1 MSMNFIQAS
10 ATKQVSFGP
19 FRLLPYQRLLMER
32 DEPVHLGSR
41 ALDILT
47 VLVERPGGLVT
58 RAELMRRA
66 WPDTV
71 VVPANLTV
79 HVAAL
84 RRALRDGQEG
94 RRYLLTVPGR
104 GYRFVAPVAF
114 TDEPSA
120 AVQRVPQ
127 PPPVYGLPPLF
138 SRPIGR
144 GEVIDEIC
152 EQSSLPPLL
161 TLVGPGGVGKSTVA
175 IAAVERLI
183 DRHAQAVRYVD
194 LAAAADPRCVLD
206 SVAAA
211 LNIAY
216 EGSLGDLAALVGDR
230 SLLLVLDN
238 CPHAADA
245 AAVAAQLLRSA
256 PGIRILATSRE
267 PLGIDGE
274 RLLRLP
280 LLATPTASGG
290 ITAAEAMRFAAV
302 RLFVDRVAATLG
314 EFELTD
320 PDAPLVADICRRLDG
335 LPLAIKLAAHRI
347 DSSGLH
353 GIARGVDDILD
364 VSMPS
369 PWTVPARHRS
379 LRASMDWS
387 RAQLTSAEQTL
398 FRRLAVF
405 AGHFTPAAAQAVAAG
420 GAIGQ
425 AEIPDIVASLA
436 CKSLLVADL
445 RAAEPRFGLTHTT
458 RAYALAKLLEADER
472 RELQRRHAEHYRG
485 ALENAMPE
493 GTSLAPSRMLSEIDN
508 VRMALTWAFS
518 REGDPGIGMA
528 IALASIPLWNH
539 RSGDPVS
546 QLDLPGYRA
555 LRIPSAAANAA

>member
-1 MSMNFIQAS
+1 MSMNFAQAS

-47 VLVERPGGLVT
+47 VLVERPGELVT
-58 RAELMRRA
+58 RAELMRQA

-114 TDEPSA
+114 TDEPSG

-127 PPPVYGLPPLF
+127 PPPAHGLPPLF
-138 SRPIGR
+138 GRPIGR

-161 TLVGPGGVGKSTVA
+161 TLVGAGGVGKSTVA

-183 DRHAQAVRYVD
+183 DRHAQAVQYVD

-211 LNIAY
+211 LNVAY
-216 EGSLGDLAALVGDR
+216 EGSLDNLAALVGDR

-302 RLFVDRVAATLG
+302 RLFADRVAATLG

-347 DSSGLH
+347 DSTGLH

-369 PWTVPARHRS
+369 AWAVPARHRS

-387 RAQLTSAEQTL
+387 RAQLTNAEQTL

-405 AGHFTPAAAQAVAAG
+405 AGHFTLAAAQAVAAG

-425 AEIPDIVASLA
+425 ADIPDIVASLA
-436 CKSLLVADL
+436 CKSLLVVDL
-445 RAAEPRFGLTHTT
+445 RAAEPRFGLMHTT

-485 ALENAMPE
+485 ALENAIPE
-493 GTSLAPSRMLSEIDN
+493 STSLAPSRMLSEIDN

>member
-47 VLVERPGGLVT
+47 VLVERPGELVT

-127 PPPVYGLPPLF
+127 PPPVHGLPPLF

-175 IAAVERLI
+175 IAAVERLV

-211 LNIAY
+211 LNVAH
-216 EGSLGDLAALVGDR
+216 EGPLDDLAALVGDR

-320 PDAPLVADICRRLDG
+320 PDTPLVADICRRLDG

-369 PWTVPARHRS
+369 AWTVPARHRS

-387 RAQLTSAEQTL
+387 HAQLTSAEQTL

-405 AGHFTPAAAQAVAAG
+405 ACHFTPAAAQAVAAD
-420 GAIGQ
+420 GAIGP

-458 RAYALAKLLEADER
+458 RAYALAEAHWKTRCPKARASR
-472 RELQRRHAEHYRG
+472 R
-485 ALENAMPE
+485 
-493 GTSLAPSRMLSEIDN
+493 
-508 VRMALTWAFS
+508 
-518 REGDPGIGMA
+518 
-528 IALASIPLWNH
+528 
-539 RSGDPVS
+539 
-546 QLDLPGYRA
+546 
-555 LRIPSAAANAA
+555 AAC

>member
-1 MSMNFIQAS
+1 MSMNFTRAS
-10 ATKQVSFGP
+10 TTRQVSFGP

-47 VLVERPGGLVT
+47 VLVERPGELVT

-114 TDEPSA
+114 IDEPSA

-127 PPPVYGLPPLF
+127 PPPAHGLPPLF
-138 SRPIGR
+138 GRPIGR

-161 TLVGPGGVGKSTVA
+161 TLVGPGGAGKSTVA

-183 DRHAQAVRYVD
+183 DRHAQAVQYVD
-194 LAAAADPRCVLD
+194 LAAAADPRCILD
-206 SVAAA
+206 SMAAA
-211 LNIAY
+211 LN
-216 EGSLGDLAALVGDR
+216 VGDR
-230 SLLLVLDN
+230 PLLFVLDN
-238 CPHAADA
+238 CRRTADA
-245 AAVAAQLLRSA
+245 AAAAQLLRSA

-280 LLATPTASGG
+280 LLAIPTASGG

-302 RLFVDRVAATLG
+302 RLFVDRVEATLG

-320 PDAPLVADICRRLDG
+320 PDAALVADICRRLDG

-347 DSSGLH
+347 DSTGLQ

-369 PWTVPARHRS
+369 AWAVPARHRS

-387 RAQLTSAEQTL
+387 RAQLTNAEQTL

-405 AGHFTPAAAQAVAAG
+405 ADHFTLAAAQAVAAG

-436 CKSLLVADL
+436 RKSLLVADL
-445 RAAEPRFGLTHTT
+445 RDAEPRFGLMHTT
-458 RAYALAKLLEADER
+458 RAYALAKLLEANER

-539 RSGDPVS
+539 RSGGYPVS

-555 LRIPSAAANAA
+555 LRFPSAAANAA